1 MIELSEKDL
10 SLIVGGDNVYPVVC
24 KNMKNIRHQRKITQ
38 QKMAMDMMIDQSTL
52 SKYESCRRN
61 PDLNYIIHFCSTYGL
76 TVEDLFRGPS
86 GQ

>member
-10 SLIVGGDNVYPVVC
+10 SLIVGGDNVYPIVC
-24 KNMKNIRHQRKITQ
+24 ENMKNIRHQRRITQ

-61 PDLNYIIHFCSTYGL
+61 PDLNYIMQFCSTYGM
-76 TVEDLFRGPS
+76 TIDDLINS
-86 GQ
+86 HY